1 MLDFIGQ
8 ILDAKDDFS
17 KFILF
22 LLIYLALLWLMFSL
36 WVFVDAQ
43 KRYRKPLIAILM
55 FFMVLILNFPMLI
68 FYLIIRP
75 EKEDENV
82 MYLQTGESEFSGV
95 DVPVVNFTGENGV
108 EMSLVIKFNKPNTVT
123 NQDMKVNVDWVSS
136 NPAFVRVEKKPEVKD
151 DSSESTEETKQSR
164 MQKIKSKFSGAG
176 SAVKSKLSPVGAGM
190 KKAWSILV
198 PKRVDGV
205 DDSDEVVEAPPLGAI
220 KDKKL
225 SRKQRRELAR
235 KEKEQTKVEA

>member
-1 MLDFIGQ
+1 MDFFGQ
-8 ILDAKDDFS
+8 ILQAKDDFS
-17 KFILF
+17 KIFLF
-22 LLIYLALLWLMFSL
+22 VLIYLAVLWLMFSL

-43 KRYRKPLIAILM
+43 KRYKKSWIAVLM
-55 FFMVLILNFPMLI
+55 FLLVFLLNFPLLI

-108 EMSLVIKFNKPNTVT
+108 EMSLVIKFNKPSAVT

-136 NPAFVRVEKKPEVKD
+136 NPEFVKVVKKEEVKE
-151 DSSESTEETKQSR
+151 SETSQESADEVKLSR
-164 MQKIKSKFSGAG
+164 MQKIKGSFSGAG
-176 SAVKSKLSPVGAGM
+176 NAVKSKLSPVGNGM

-198 PKRVDGV
+198 PKRVEGV
-205 DDSDEVVEAPPLGAI
+205 DDEREQLVDLGLEGEGLRLRLLVSGC
-220 KDKKL
+220 KDKFL
-225 SRKQRRELAR
+225 IRLLFF
-235 KEKEQTKVEA
+235 